1 MHKGTAMNVMV
12 RDRVRTSGWL
22 VVLALTIA
30 VTAMVGLCLFD
41 RDHDGSDD
49 HGMSLDLC
57 LGMLVTS
64 LVIVLLAGLVPSGW
78 AVTYRL
84 DPVPVVGLRVPAPPP
99 KSTFLS

>member
-1 MHKGTAMNVMV
+1 MNVMV
-12 RDRVRTSGWL
+12 RDRVRTSCWL

-64 LVIVLLAGLVPSGW
+64 LVVVLLAGLVPSGW

-84 DPVPVVGLRVPAPPP
+84 EPVPVVGLRVPAPPP
-99 KSTFLS
+99 KSALRA

>member
-1 MHKGTAMNVMV
+1 MNVMV
-12 RDRVRTSGWL
+12 RDRVRASGWL

-30 VTAMVGLCLFD
+30 VTAMVGLCPFD

-49 HGMSLDLC
+49 HGMSFDLC

-64 LVIVLLAGLVPSGW
+64 LVVVLLAGLVPSGW

>member
-1 MHKGTAMNVMV
+1 MNVMV
-12 RDRVRTSGWL
+12 RDRVRASGWL
-22 VVLALTIA
+22 VVLALTIT

-49 HGMSLDLC
+49 HGMSFDLC

-64 LVIVLLAGLVPSGW
+64 LVVVLLAGLVPSGW

>member
-1 MHKGTAMNVMV
+1 MNVMV
-12 RDRVRTSGWL
+12 RDRVRASGWL

-49 HGMSLDLC
+49 HGMSFDLC

-64 LVIVLLAGLVPSGW
+64 LVVVLLAGLVPSGW